1 MKFYYLAPLYLFSLW
16 DYYIPLLG
24 GRVFDYIGIVLIFT
38 YLVFKFVK
46 IENFG
51 ALRFNRVHA
60 LVMMAIFPSVM
71 VAYFQGEWLAA
82 TAFLVGSLFVYGFF
96 SSASYSLDK
105 LHNQIGW
112 LIFIELLFFF
122 FQYVAFTLF
131 GSVVDYHSYF
141 GALNSRIFNEET
153 GYFRAA
159 GLFQEPNS
167 FCLMLFMLNIL
178 HIFSRNGKSD
188 MLLFSSLVAMFLSES
203 LWGFGAILILLMVRA
218 GLFSLNGVWLPLLL
232 SVTGLASFVLVVFM
246 SSPSLFATIVNP
258 ITVARIFDIGNDPS
272 FKARFVGDTDV
283 VLDGHLLVGNGLSTE
298 FFQSFLGA
306 NAISFYIYSFGILGL
321 LLFLGWIMATTK
333 KGRLEIAVIILFAM
347 TSYPLFTYVFW
358 WAWLSIL
365 IQSRKIRYES
375 VFFQNDLRMG
385 K

>member
-1 MKFYYLAPLYLFSLW
+1 MKFYYLVPLSLFSLW
-16 DYYIPLLG
+16 DYYIPSLG
-24 GRVFDYIGIVLIFT
+24 GRVFDYIGIVLIFM
-38 YLVFKFVK
+38 YLAFQLVK
-46 IENFG
+46 VKDFG
-51 ALRFNRVHA
+51 ELKFNRDYA
-60 LVMMAIFPSVM
+60 LIMMAMFPSVL

-112 LIFIELLFFF
+112 LIFIGLLFFY
-122 FQYVAFTLF
+122 FQYAAYKLL
-131 GSVVDYHSYF
+131 GMVVDYHSYF
-141 GALNSRIFNEET
+141 GALNPRVFNEET
-153 GYFRAA
+153 GYFRAG

-178 HIFSRNGKSD
+178 HMFSKNGKSD

-218 GLFSLNGVWLPLLL
+218 GLFNLNGVWLPLLL
-232 SVTGLASFVLVVFM
+232 SVTGLASFVLVIFM
-246 SSPSLFATIVNP
+246 GSPSLLATIIDP

-272 FKARFVGDTDV
+272 FKARFGGDTDIF
-283 VLDGHLLVGNGLSTE
+283 LDGHLLVGNGLSTE

-306 NAISFYIYSFGILGL
+306 NAISFYIYSFGLLGL
-321 LLFLGWIMATTK
+321 LLFFGWIMATTK
-333 KGRLEIAVIILFAM
+333 KGRLETVVVILFAM

-365 IQSRKIRYES
+365 IQSRKNRYES